1 MAECPIICMRAAV
14 CEYIFLASGCGPE
27 RSAYGAALQDAKRLM
42 PQMDIAQTLRSNPE
56 LVLSFQK
63 GKNLIPY
70 DPAWPV
76 QPQK

>member
-1 MAECPIICMRAAV
+1 
-14 CEYIFLASGCGPE
+14 LHWLLLLL
-27 RSAYGAALQDAKRLM
+27 LQDAKRLM
-42 PQMDIAQTLRSNPE
+42 PKMDIAQTLRTNPE